1 MACNGVIK
9 ISLGKYDFLSPE
21 LINTNYKRLDLLYQ
35 KALKPEDLDQRVFF
49 KDRTTNLTPSKFT
62 PFSRQGY
69 TNKLTKTTKMGK
81 FSGPVAVTNEKENN
95 FTSHRI
101 LNYEMIDKVETTQK
115 PIPVS
120 EMKLPKTVLQTPS
133 SVKVPLICST
143 PITTGM

>member
-1 MACNGVIK
+1 M
-9 ISLGKYDFLSPE
+9 
-21 LINTNYKRLDLLYQ
+21 
-35 KALKPEDLDQRVFF
+35 
-49 KDRTTNLTPSKFT
+49 TPSKFT

-69 TNKLTKTTKMGK
+69 ANKLTKNPKMGK
-81 FSGPVAVTNEKENN
+81 FNHNGNDKENN

-101 LNYEMIDKVETTQK
+101 LNYEMIDKVEAGQK
-115 PIPVS
+115 PTPVS